1 MKNTPINAPI
11 PVTLRGEYSWTRP
24 LSIRV
29 LCVQLAYLMTHDF
42 RAITRIITPPLGIDM
57 ATRIKQ
63 DNRTNIVDTG
73 LPRREFRHINKEL
86 SMELLIALLLTWLGE
101 AFRVDCGCC
110 VRNGLPN
117 NYSPSGLADIIA
129 KYPATEEAPAFPIV
143 TEVSIRRKID
153 TVFYYSQLDQ
163 TYRHALAL
171 AEAPGDGP
179 VYGLV
184 INGGQ
189 IASSVILHACY
200 RRFLNDN
207 GLNRDSRI
215 RVLPLYT
222 LDFAKIMMT
231 MAEEDTYGFNSWILS
246 NVFEGLL
253 ADLRMTKL
261 PEKQKRNW
269 MVDRWLNIVNAAQA
283 PELDLEEPPAE
294 DKPDDDSKPG

>member
-1 MKNTPINAPI
+1 MNAPI

-24 LSIRV
+24 FDIRE
-29 LCVQLAYLMTHDF
+29 LCIHLAYLMTHDF
-42 RAITRIITPPLGIDM
+42 KALTDIITPHLGIDM

-63 DNRTNIVDTG
+63 DNRANIGDIAH
-73 LPRREFRHINKEL
+73 PRREFRHINKAL
-86 SMELLIALLLTWLGE
+86 SMELLIALLLTWLDE
-101 AFRVDCGCC
+101 ADRVGGGCC

-117 NYSPSGLADIIA
+117 NYSPSSAADIIA
-129 KYPATEEAPAFPIV
+129 DYLATDEAPAFPIV

-171 AEAPGDGP
+171 AEAPGDAP

-207 GLNRDSRI
+207 GLDRNSRI
-215 RVLPLYT
+215 RVLPVYT
-222 LDFAKIMMT
+222 LDFAKIMMK
-231 MAEEDTYGFNSWILS
+231 MAEEDTYGFNSGILS

-253 ADLRMTKL
+253 ADLREVKL
-261 PEKQKRNW
+261 PEERDW

-283 PELDLEEPPAE
+283 PELDLGEPMAE
-294 DKPDDDSKPG
+294 DKPDDDSKPK